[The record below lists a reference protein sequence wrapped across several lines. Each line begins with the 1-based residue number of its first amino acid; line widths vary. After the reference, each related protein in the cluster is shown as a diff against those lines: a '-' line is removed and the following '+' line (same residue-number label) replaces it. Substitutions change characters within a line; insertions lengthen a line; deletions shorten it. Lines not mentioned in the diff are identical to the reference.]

1 MYLAIVFWGSL
12 TIPCAKSLG
21 PAGVGGLKA
30 RDTRGLDWGLMVVLR
45 VWLGAVVGCSLYWV
59 VFSFWEAKV
68 VLGRGEVRDGG
79 VVSLRQCGR
88 N

>member
-1 MYLAIVFWGSL
+1 M
-12 TIPCAKSLG
+12 
-21 PAGVGGLKA
+21 
-30 RDTRGLDWGLMVVLR
+30 MVLR